1 MNTTQNSTK
10 SKIVKVIGVDL
21 AKDHC
26 DVIGYDE
33 NGKIC
38 LRLDGCSYAKLREI
52 LSNLPQAVVLMEACK
67 GSMFHAR
74 SIADLGHEVRLVKGA
89 DVKALRNI
97 NHKNDLRDAAY
108 IAKLYF
114 VPGTTYVYIKS
125 QQQQLLQTSKMERF
139 FSQIGTG
146 VTGSS
151 LWLHS
156 KEGSGLKTRGWLK
169 SAEPVGRS

>member
-89 DVKALRNI
+89 DVKGSVRISVSGEVIPGAAQRGCPLYLRCSMP
-97 NHKNDLRDAAY
+97 DLMR
-108 IAKLYF
+108 
-114 VPGTTYVYIKS
+114 
-125 QQQQLLQTSKMERF
+125 
-139 FSQIGTG
+139 
-146 VTGSS
+146 
-151 LWLHS
+151 
-156 KEGSGLKTRGWLK
+156 
-169 SAEPVGRS
+169 

>member
-74 SIADLGHEVRLVKGA
+74 SIADGSVRISVSGEVIPGA
-89 DVKALRNI
+89 AQRGCPLYLRCSMP
-97 NHKNDLRDAAY
+97 DLMR
-108 IAKLYF
+108 
-114 VPGTTYVYIKS
+114 
-125 QQQQLLQTSKMERF
+125 
-139 FSQIGTG
+139 
-146 VTGSS
+146 
-151 LWLHS
+151 
-156 KEGSGLKTRGWLK
+156 
-169 SAEPVGRS
+169 

>member
-89 DVKALRNI
+89 DVKALRNGERQKFCVHGI
-97 NHKNDLRDAAY
+97 IGAR
-108 IAKLYF
+108 
-114 VPGTTYVYIKS
+114 
-125 QQQQLLQTSKMERF
+125 QTGASNEHEHQTQ
-139 FSQIGTG
+139 FS
-146 VTGSS
+146 
-151 LWLHS
+151 
-156 KEGSGLKTRGWLK
+156 
-169 SAEPVGRS
+169 

>member
-33 NGKIC
+33 NGIIC

-52 LSNLPQAVVLMEACK
+52 LANLPQAVVLMEACK

-74 SIADLGHEVRLVKGA
+74 SIADLGHERASEILCPW
-89 DVKALRNI
+89 DN
-97 NHKNDLRDAAY
+97 
-108 IAKLYF
+108 
-114 VPGTTYVYIKS
+114 
-125 QQQQLLQTSKMERF
+125 
-139 FSQIGTG
+139 
-146 VTGSS
+146 
-151 LWLHS
+151 
-156 KEGSGLKTRGWLK
+156 
-169 SAEPVGRS
+169 RSPPNGCIQ

>member
-89 DVKALRNI
+89 GSVRISVSGEVIPGAAQRGCPLYLRCSMP
-97 NHKNDLRDAAY
+97 DLMR
-108 IAKLYF
+108 
-114 VPGTTYVYIKS
+114 
-125 QQQQLLQTSKMERF
+125 
-139 FSQIGTG
+139 
-146 VTGSS
+146 
-151 LWLHS
+151 
-156 KEGSGLKTRGWLK
+156 
-169 SAEPVGRS
+169 